1 MPAACA
7 FSSAAM
13 VGGCYCANNANSQAA
28 GAIAEDAAERTM
40 NPFSRADLM
49 SKEEP
54 NSSSDDESQEEAHA
68 QLDEAST
75 DKENGSRQ
83 NSARS
88 GDDTA
93 AKNPLLERRI
103 GQSPPRSHKKEKH
116 ESRHS
121 SLCGF

>member
-1 MPAACA
+1 MRLLLR
-7 FSSAAM
+7 
-13 VGGCYCANNANSQAA
+13 GNGRRLLQAA

-68 QLDEAST
+68 QINEASR
-75 DKENGSRQ
+75 DKKNSSGQ

-88 GDDTA
+88 GYDTA
-93 AKNPLLERRI
+93 AKNPLLDHRI
-103 GQSPPRSHKKEKH
+103 GQSPPRSQKKEKH
-116 ESRHS
+116 EAS